1 MVHVRATWDQCK
13 TMKEKKKIRII
24 TTTAVNGKE
33 KTLFVPGSSSNNRS
47 MRIEF
52 CYKLNLLKGSF
63 IFKFKEEKKNIKRK
77 TESTS

>member
-1 MVHVRATWDQCK
+1 
-13 TMKEKKKIRII
+13 MKEKKKIRII
-24 TTTAVNGKE
+24 TTTAVNRKE

-63 IFKFKEEKKNIKRK
+63 FYFKFKEEKKLKVHHKKRIRKFIIKDAI
-77 TESTS
+77 S